1 MPPVSA
7 RGSNARIAS
16 LRACAIACLLAL
28 VASIAHA
35 EAPIVRVGVLKFGT
49 LNWEL
54 DVMRRHG
61 LDRAHGFALKTIE
74 LAGKDGAAV
83 ALQGGA
89 VDVILTDWLWVAQ
102 RRANGGDFT
111 FAVHSHASGG
121 LMVRRNAGIAAAG
134 DLAGKRFGVG
144 GGAVDKS
151 WLIFSAYAKKMFAL
165 DLRRDAEPVFAA
177 PPLLNEILKRGELP
191 AAVNFWQYNARLP
204 ESEFVE
210 LLPVETML
218 EKLEVPAETPL
229 LGFVF
234 NRRWASEHQDPLRG
248 FLAAAAEAR
257 DLLAADA
264 SEWQAV
270 APQVHAEDP
279 SMLERL
285 RQAYRR
291 GVGKASER
299 AGDAA
304 ARLLTTLHR
313 FGELK
318 EALPGGRIPDG
329 TFFAESG
336 S

>member
-1 MPPVSA
+1 
-7 RGSNARIAS
+7 
-16 LRACAIACLLAL
+16 LRTWAGAITRVIVLLAATS
-28 VASIAHA
+28 VAHA
-35 EAPIVRVGVLKFGT
+35 QNPVVRVGVLKFGT

-61 LDRAHGFALKTIE
+61 LDRAHGFALNAVE

-111 FAVHSHASGG
+111 FATHSHAAGG
-121 LMVRRNAGIAAAG
+121 LMVRRNAGIAAVG
-134 DLAGKRFGVG
+134 DLARKRFGVG
-144 GGAVDKS
+144 GGPLDKS
-151 WLIFSAYAKKMFAL
+151 WLILAAYAKKMFSL
-165 DLRRDAEPVFAA
+165 DLRREAEPVFAA

-191 AAVNFWQYNARLP
+191 AAINFWQYNARLP
-204 ESEFVE
+204 ESEFLE
-210 LLPVETML
+210 LVPVERML
-218 EKLEVPAETPL
+218 EALEIPAETPL

-234 NRRWASEHQDPLRG
+234 SQRWASENPDRLRG

-257 DLLAADA
+257 KLLAADA
-264 SEWQAV
+264 SEWQAI
-270 APQVHAEDP
+270 APQVHAGDL

-291 GVGKASER
+291 GVDKASER
-299 AGDAA
+299 PGDAA
-304 ARLLTTLHR
+304 ARLLATLHG
-313 FGELK
+313 FDELK
-318 EALPGGRIPDG
+318 EALPDGRIPDG
-329 TFFAESG
+329 TFFAQSG